1 MNILKCIFVGVLGF
15 LLIAALLSMVI
26 LVGSFAY
33 ETLLSTIE
41 AVKEHKEKHK
51 RRSE

>member
-1 MNILKCIFVGVLGF
+1 MNILKCIFVSVFGF
-15 LLIAALLSMVI
+15 LLFAALLSMVI
-26 LVGSFAY
+26 LVGCLAY

-41 AVKEHKEKHK
+41 EYKEKHK